1 LAGINQVG
9 DIEKL
14 IENVVYLHLRNLGF
28 EVFVG
33 QFRQM
38 EIDFVAKKK
47 GTILYFQVAYL
58 LSSEE
63 TIKREFGNLQLIK
76 DNYPKYV
83 ISLDSFYSGSRH
95 DGIMLLHL
103 RDFLKMS
110 F

>member
-1 LAGINQVG
+1 MENQV
-9 DIEKL
+9 L
-14 IENVVYLHLRNLGF
+14 
-28 EVFVG
+28 VG

-47 GTILYFQVAYL
+47 GAIIYFQVTYL

-63 TIKREFGNLQLIK
+63 TIEREFGNLQLIK

-83 ISLDSFYSGSRH
+83 ISLDSFYSGGKR
-95 DGIMLLHL
+95 DGIILLHL
-103 RDFLKMS
+103 REFLKMS